1 MEQAD
6 FIQAIKDMSVLQLHE
21 LVKAIEEEFDV
32 KASAGGGMMMMAPGA
47 AAGGDAGGAAEK
59 TDFDVVLTE
68 AGAQKIKV
76 IKVVREATGLALKE
90 AKALVD
96 GTPANIKEKLPKEEA
111 EKLKAALEE
120 VGAGVEL
127 K

>member
-1 MEQAD
+1 
-6 FIQAIKDMSVLQLHE
+6 
-21 LVKAIEEEFDV
+21 
-32 KASAGGGMMMMAPGA
+32 
-47 AAGGDAGGAAEK
+47 
-59 TDFDVVLTE
+59 
-68 AGAQKIKV
+68 
-76 IKVVREATGLALKE
+76 VVREATGLALKE

-96 GTPANIKEKLPKEEA
+96 GTPAAVKEKLPKEEA